1 MAAVTLAAAVALA
14 GCTTS
19 GQPFQTNGLQQL
31 VPGQTTFAQ
40 AVAALGAEP
49 VDVYRSAEGAFMAR
63 WAQKTSVVTDAL
75 YWRKETWLTFDAGG
89 RFVREVANIN
99 AVPPKTGSDA
109 QSTPESSQS
118 STVRVVAPTA
128 RQAPAD
134 PSAAGVD
141 SALPEQGDIVI
152 APGETTAPGAAS
164 PVIQVIDAPAA
175 PRAPAPTSSNLPAG
189 PLGGLRDADIGQPSV
204 TFPVPGAPS

>member
-1 MAAVTLAAAVALA
+1 MAAVALA
-14 GCTTS
+14 AVVTLAGCSTS

-49 VDVYRSAEGAFMAR
+49 VNVYRSAEGAFMAR
-63 WAQKTSVVTDAL
+63 WAQKTSVVTDVI
-75 YWRKETWLTFDAGG
+75 YWRKETWLTFDASG

-99 AVPPKTGSDA
+99 AVPPKGGPDAPSAHGSA
-109 QSTPESSQS
+109 QA
-118 STVRVVAPTA
+118 STVHVVAPTV
-128 RQAPAD
+128 RQT
-134 PSAAGVD
+134 PSVPSAGVD
-141 SALPEQGDIVI
+141 DALPEQGGIVI
-152 APGETTAPGAAS
+152 APGETAAPGAAS

-175 PRAPAPTSSNLPAG
+175 PRAPAANPSRPPAG

-204 TFPVPGAPS
+204 TFPVQGAPS